1 MNNKKAQHPLSGRN
15 HRCIKCECGAEI
27 LLIPDVREMERVIIK
42 HAESH
47 SKKEKNPK
55 KADTVFEQIQDFL
68 VQQVLI
74 KASETEEE
82 IPKS

>member
-1 MNNKKAQHPLSGRN
+1 MNNKKGQRSLSEGN

-27 LLIPDVREMERVIIK
+27 LLIPDVREMESVIIK

-47 SKKEKNPK
+47 SKKEKNLK
-55 KADTVFEQIQDFL
+55 KADAIFEQIQDFL